1 MKKRFKL
8 EAIPFHEELTI
19 EEDFS
24 IRVKPSGLV
33 EKLDK
38 YVIGQLEAKKALSV
52 AAVNHMAFNAY
63 NSEHKDRKPIKTS
76 NLMIVGPSGS
86 GKTLLVESLARELGC
101 EYISVDITQFSPSGY
116 VGANVSEILDRY
128 ISSAKDESKLAS
140 GIIFVD
146 EIDKISNFNTEDDS
160 FKSTQIQSELL
171 KLIEGGEVSVEPA
184 SSSRPAYS
192 FRSDGLLWIFGGSFA
207 KYREHLDKENSVKR
221 VGYTDTRKKKPTN
234 FSHDML
240 MEVGFLPEFAGR
252 VGTIVELE
260 RLTIEDFKRIL
271 TEPINCPAERF
282 RILGEYRNLSLALT
296 KKDVDFIAK
305 KAYDMNIGARA
316 LQIVAE
322 EFIKD
327 KLYN

>member
-1 MKKRFKL
+1 MKKLFKL
-8 EAIPFHEELTI
+8 EDIDIYEHLEI
-19 EEDFS
+19 EEDLGV
-24 IRVKPSGLV
+24 RLRPSELV

-38 YVIGQLEAKKALSV
+38 YVIGQISAKKALAVS
-52 AAVNHMAFNAY
+52 AVNHMAFNAY
-63 NSEHKDRKPIKTS
+63 NTEHPENKPVKTS

-86 GKTLLVESLARELGC
+86 GKTLLVESLARELNC

-128 ISSAKDESKLAS
+128 VSSAKDSSKLAR
-140 GIIFVD
+140 GIIFID

-184 SSSRPAYS
+184 ASGRPAYG
-192 FRSDGLLWIFGGSFA
+192 FRTDGLLWIFGGSFA
-207 KYREHLDKENSVKR
+207 KYREHLEKENSIKR
-221 VGYTDTRKKKPTN
+221 VGFTGNNPKNAPMFDHN
-234 FSHDML
+234 FL
-240 MEVGFLPEFAGR
+240 MKVGFLPEFAGR
-252 VGTIVELE
+252 VGTIVELD
-260 RLTIEDFKRIL
+260 RLSLDDFKRIL
-271 TEPINCPAERF
+271 TEPVNCPAERF
-282 RILGEYRNLSLALT
+282 KILGNYRNLDLKLT
-296 KKDVDFIAK
+296 KKDVDMIAK